1 MLIKIGPSNEPS
13 DVVDLLMACH
23 DRIRLFVDL
32 ARRLADAHDASADEI
47 RDAAMRVIRYF
58 SEASPLH
65 VADEEESVMPRLAGR
80 EPALDA
86 ALQAMH
92 QEHQKHEPQLKS
104 LLNTC
109 QTLHASPQR
118 LEELRETLRA
128 TAMALEQDFIIHLQ
142 QEEKVVMP
150 AIRSLLT
157 SEDRDAMLAE
167 LRARRLTK
175 D

>member
-1 MLIKIGPSNEPS
+1 MNLPMSWISSWHATTVSAYSWTWRGDWQMLMTPLPMK
-13 DVVDLLMACH
+13 
-23 DRIRLFVDL
+23 
-32 ARRLADAHDASADEI
+32 SA
-47 RDAAMRVIRYF
+47 
-58 SEASPLH
+58 
-65 VADEEESVMPRLAGR
+65 MPRCVSFGISQKPRRAGR

-167 LRARRLTK
+167 LRARRLMK